1 MNFFCNNCKKKIFN
15 SHKIYK
21 SMSTQRELSV
31 YVCPNCSLVQSFP
44 RIDKVL
50 KRKVS
55 VSGGADWGNIRYG
68 KGFRSKFAIS
78 IIEKYK
84 KLTDFL
90 KVLDVGSSRGSF
102 LDDFYQ
108 KNDKALFVG
117 VEPDVNLK
125 KNYSSKLHIKLINNR
140 IENIELEDSFFDLVH
155 CSHTLEHLSDPIS
168 VLFKIY
174 KALKP
179 NGLMF
184 LEVPNI
190 NCITNKNLFEEFF
203 IDKHL
208 YHYSEKTLEDALF
221 VANFKVIKKYIDND
235 NLTYLVSK
243 KKRGGGSQE
252 KNNFQCIESVNSMK
266 KDILSYLKN
275 LKKAKQAYVEVSRY
289 IKSYLPKKI
298 VFWGAGRIFDLLLK
312 NGDLKTGDI
321 HALID
326 SNLYKYTDKMH
337 GIEIQS
343 PALLSKL
350 RPCIIVIAS
359 RTYFDEIKKYILA
372 KTDWPVEIFGI
383 IDLIENSSVF
393 KKR

>member
-1 MNFFCNNCKKKIFN
+1 MSFLCNNCKKKIFN

-21 SMSTQRELSV
+21 PMGTQRELSV

-50 KRKVS
+50 KRKVN
-55 VSGGADWGNIRYG
+55 VSSGADWGNIRYG

-84 KLTDFL
+84 KLTYFS
-90 KVLDVGSSRGSF
+90 KVLDLGSSRGSF
-102 LDDFYQ
+102 LDDFYK

-140 IENIELEDSFFDLVH
+140 IENIELKDSFFDLVH

-190 NCITNKNLFEEFF
+190 NCITNQNLFEEFF

-221 VANFKVIKKYIDND
+221 KTNFKVIKKYIDND
-235 NLTYLVSK
+235 NLAYLVS
-243 KKRGGGSQE
+243 REESSQE
-252 KNNFQCIESVNSMK
+252 KNNFQCIESVNSIK

-275 LKKAKQAYVEVSRY
+275 LKKVRQAYVEVSRY
-289 IKSYLPKKI
+289 IKSHLPKKI
-298 VFWGAGRIFDLLLK
+298 VFWGSGRIFDLLLK

-321 HALID
+321 HGLID
-326 SNLYKYTDKMH
+326 SNLYKYIDKMH

-343 PALLSKL
+343 PASLSKL
-350 RPCIIVIAS
+350 RPDIIVIAS
-359 RTYFDEIKKYILA
+359 RTFFDEIKKSILA
-372 KTDWPVEIFGI
+372 QTDRSVKIFGI
-383 IDLIENSSVF
+383 IDLIENSSIF
-393 KKR
+393 KK